1 MIYNNLENKHVAIL
15 GLGGLG
21 GYALEYIIR
30 LGVKKITIIDKDKID
45 NSNLDRQIISKI
57 DNIGKSKV
65 DEALKR
71 IRQITNDI
79 EINSYKEEFNDK
91 NAYDIL
97 KNVDIV
103 IDGFDNYKSRE
114 LASSVC
120 SKLNIPFIYG
130 SIREFYGMVST
141 IMPNDNTLEKIYKN
155 YKEEVEKKYYIPS
168 FMPALIASIQVSE
181 CMKIINKEKDI
192 LQNKILTINTLNNEY
207 KILKII

>member
-1 MIYNNLENKHVAIL
+1 MRYNNLEKKHVGIL

-21 GYALEYIIR
+21 GYSLEYIIR
-30 LGVKKITIIDKDKID
+30 LGVKKVTIIDNDKID
-45 NSNLDRQIISKI
+45 NSNLDRQIISKM
-57 DNIGKSKV
+57 DNIGKNKV
-65 DEALKR
+65 DEAMIR
-71 IRQITNDI
+71 VRQISNNI

-97 KNVDIV
+97 KNVDIA

-114 LASSVC
+114 LASRIC
-120 SKLNIPFIYG
+120 STLNIPFIYG

-141 IMPNDNTLEKIYKN
+141 IMPNDNTLVKIYKN
-155 YKEEVEKKYYIPS
+155 YKEEGEKKYYIPS

-181 CMKIINKEKDI
+181 CMKIINDEKDI

-207 KILKII
+207 KVLKII